1 MLDHHALAALS
12 LIGVLLDSMGGLYLA
27 YDLLGGRQG
36 PLRTLTRTVTDAVLF
51 GLGYGLPLGPIYGLV
66 AGIGLGVGSG
76 SSSGSAGRGGGAV
89 PRRPTVGF
97 AILRGATAQGLV
109 AAPHVRCALRRAF
122 GLLSVGGLVAA
133 YLIGCA
139 PWQ

>member
-27 YDLLGGRQG
+27 HDLLGGRQG

-76 SSSGSAGRGGGAV
+76 SSSGRRAAAAV
-89 PRRPTVGF
+89 PS
-97 AILRGATAQGLV
+97 RGAPRWGSRSC
-109 AAPHVRCALRRAF
+109 AAPPPRALRPRPPSMCTSASVWA
-122 GLLSVGGLVAA
+122 LSVGGLVAA